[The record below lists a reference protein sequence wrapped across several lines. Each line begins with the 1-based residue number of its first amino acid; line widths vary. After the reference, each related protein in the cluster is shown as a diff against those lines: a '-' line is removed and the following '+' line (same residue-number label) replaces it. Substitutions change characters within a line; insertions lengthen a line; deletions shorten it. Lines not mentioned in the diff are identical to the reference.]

1 MNSEFRPKLAPTKR
15 PLTYLAKVQTF
26 VHQFIIKDSLKPRTT
41 VLIGSIFQLFLSATL
56 PFRWAVVPSA
66 IVLLNSIITT
76 VLQLRS
82 PKPNEYTTDTV
93 PGRTTA
99 QLPFRDGTF
108 GNRPGASPVVVF
120 NIGVQSNH
128 PLGVAAPHFDKVGD
142 YFRTLHNEL
151 TARRDELG
159 MLSYS
164 NWRGDERS
172 SNNTLLLTYSFR
184 DVESLN
190 RFAHEELHRKA
201 WDWMNKEKPAH
212 IGIFHET
219 FCVPAH
225 AYETIYVN
233 CHPVLMGR
241 ATVKTK
247 GEEETWMNSLVSADV
262 PALKTQWAR
271 LSRDAKGNPRE
282 N

>member
-1 MNSEFRPKLAPTKR
+1 MSGAEFRPKLAPTE
-15 PLTYLAKVQTF
+15 
-26 VHQFIIKDSLKPRTT
+26 KPRTYLT
-41 VLIGSIFQLFLSATL
+41 KVNTFFTYKDALKPHTTILIGSILQLILSATL
-56 PFRWAVVPSA
+56 PLRWAVVPPA
-66 IVLLNSIITT
+66 IILLNSTITT
-76 VLQLRS
+76 ILQLNS
-82 PKPNEYTTDTV
+82 PKPNEYTVNTV
-93 PGRTTA
+93 PGRVTS

-108 GNRPGASPVVVF
+108 GNKPGASPVVVF
-120 NIGVQSNH
+120 NLGVQANH
-128 PLGVAAPHFDKVGD
+128 PLGIASPHFAKVGE
-142 YFRTLHNEL
+142 YFQALHRDL

-172 SNNTLLLTYSFR
+172 SNNTRLQTYYFR

-190 RFAHEELHRKA
+190 RFAHEELHRKV
-201 WDWMNKEKPAH
+201 WDWMNKEKPEH

-225 AYETIYVN
+225 AYETIYLN

-241 ATVKTK
+241 AAVKTK
-247 GEEETWMNSLVSADV
+247 GEDEEAWRNSLVSADV

-271 LSRDAKGNPRE
+271 LSRDAKGNPKE
-282 N
+282 E